1 MPTFAAIALAACGY
15 LAEKDDVASFNL
27 RASCRK
33 LLIIS
38 KQQHQIETG
47 GAARRPAES
56 SGYSGEKM
64 AF

>member
-1 MPTFAAIALAACGY
+1 MPTFAACGY

-47 GAARRPAES
+47 GAARRGGRRSRAAIVAKKWRS
-56 SGYSGEKM
+56 NF
-64 AF
+64 A